1 MRLVFKLV
9 RMAVLYVSHHYIT
22 GIRWYDDWRSVV
34 LVSHL
39 HNKQALIGIVECR
52 HSPFATRHSPAGSA
66 KLAGLLDEQTFEAY
80 AYWYLAH

>member
-1 MRLVFKLV
+1 MALSESGLLRMRLVFKLV

-39 HNKQALIGIVECR
+39 HNKQALIGFVECR
-52 HSPFATRHSPAGSA
+52 HSP
-66 KLAGLLDEQTFEAY
+66 LAIRLLGRLSSRDY
-80 AYWYLAH
+80 